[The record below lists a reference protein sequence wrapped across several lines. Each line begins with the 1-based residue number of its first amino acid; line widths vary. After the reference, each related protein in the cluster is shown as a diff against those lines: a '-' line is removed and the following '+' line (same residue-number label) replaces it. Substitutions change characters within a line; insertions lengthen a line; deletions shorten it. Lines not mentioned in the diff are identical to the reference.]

1 MKNNTHTRQK
11 KVDGF
16 KAEVQASIRIL
27 RREKGWSQ
35 ADLARKLNVDQASI
49 SNYESGKTDMS
60 FAQLFELFLIF
71 GKDLTGTYFNFSQ
84 AKDAKPANT
93 DNPDTKDTE

>member
-84 AKDAKPANT
+84 TKDAKSKDT
-93 DNPDTKDTE
+93 DNSDEKDTN